1 MMTIHLAKK
10 GETGRD
16 ILPVLNTASLIE
28 IDEEFGGINPAI
40 DAMKADKRWRKA
52 TVKVVTILCN
62 EGLVEMGEEPI
73 LKYEDVMR
81 MIHPT
86 MIAQAGVA
94 CLEAITRGL
103 RMEHEVKS
111 QPRDPVLEEIEKKEE
126 PAKAACAG

>member
-1 MMTIHLAKK
+1 MMTIHLARK
-10 GETGRD
+10 GEAGRD

-40 DAMKADKRWRKA
+40 DAMKADKGWRKA

-62 EGLVEMGEEPI
+62 EGLVEMGEEPV

-81 MIHPT
+81 MIHPA

-94 CLEAITRGL
+94 CLEAIAGGL